1 MQVVKCCDHVT
12 VDTVAIKICLRDKKI
27 EKGLLDE
34 ILILNYLQD
43 NDIAG
48 DKYTVRLHGNFMFR
62 DHIRMVFELLPSN
75 LYEVSTPVASSRV
88 GSVL

>member
-1 MQVVKCCDHVT
+1 MQVVKCYDHVT
-12 VDTVAIKICLRDKKI
+12 GDTVAIKICRKDKKI
-27 EKGLLDE
+27 EKALLDE
-34 ILILNYLQD
+34 ILILKYLQD

-62 DHIRMVFELLPSN
+62 HHICMVFELLSSN
-75 LYEVSTPVASSRV
+75 LYEVSTPVASSHV